1 MIGSNTESRWGRSL
15 RYGGLLVSTVLLA
28 AACSGA
34 ATTAPSAA
42 APSVAA
48 PSAVSPSVAAPS
60 AAASSAAASAAAGV
74 ASCAPADIT
83 LVNMIRSLSN
93 PYHAIWDAG
102 GQAYAKSIGAQY
114 KVLANEGDSQKQV
127 SSAATLL
134 AAGNPK
140 CTILNVDPNA
150 SADAEALVK
159 AAQQAGAYIVTQ
171 WNKPDDLH
179 PWDGYDHWIAH
190 ISFDGVPAGQA
201 ISETL
206 FKAMG
211 GKGNIVAIQ
220 GILDNVPAIG
230 RFNGLKAALA
240 ANSSVKMLDQQTAN
254 WDRKTAFTMMQTWLT
269 KFPNQINGVWAAN
282 DDMALGALEA
292 LRSAGLAGKVPVV
305 GVDATPDG
313 LAAVAKGEMSATVAS
328 DAYWQGSAPFAMGV
342 QVLTGKLTVASLSKD
357 KREFY
362 GKTTLITKDNVAEF
376 QAPADPAKYAA
387 DWADPWARDQ
397 GPIKYGP

>member
-1 MIGSNTESRWGRSL
+1 MIGSSTESRWRRSL
-15 RYGGLLVSTVLLA
+15 QYGGLLVSTIVLA
-28 AACSGA
+28 AACSSPAASSPA
-34 ATTAPSAA
+34 ATAA
-42 APSVAA
+42 ATAGAPAA
-48 PSAVSPSVAAPS
+48 PSAD
-60 AAASSAAASAAAGV
+60 AAAAT
-74 ASCAPADIT
+74 CAPADIT

-127 SSAATLL
+127 SSARTLL
-134 AAGNPK
+134 ASGNPK
-140 CTILNVDPNA
+140 CTLLNVDPNA

-159 AAQQAGAYIVTQ
+159 AAQEAGAYIVTQ

-190 ISFDGVPAGQA
+190 ISFDGNPAGQA
-201 ISETL
+201 ISEEL
-206 FKAMG
+206 FKTMG

-230 RFNGLKAALA
+230 RFAGLQAALA

-254 WDRKTAFTMMQTWLT
+254 WDRKTAFSLMQTWLT
-269 KFPNQINGVWAAN
+269 KYPNQINGVWAAN

-313 LAAVAKGEMSATVAS
+313 LAAVAKGEMVATVAS

-342 QVLTGKLTVASLSKD
+342 QVLSGTLTVASLSQD

-376 QAPADPAKYAA
+376 QAPADPANYAA
-387 DWADPWARDQ
+387 DWADPWARAQ
-397 GPIKYGP
+397 GPIKY

>member
-1 MIGSNTESRWGRSL
+1 MIGSRTESRWWRRL
-15 RYGGLLVSTVLLA
+15 RYGGLLMSTVILV
-28 AACSGA
+28 AACS
-34 ATTAPSAA
+34 
-42 APSVAA
+42 
-48 PSAVSPSVAAPS
+48 SP
-60 AAASSAAASAAAGV
+60 AASSTAKIPAGSPATSTAPAGSGAVAAAT
-74 ASCAPADIT
+74 CAPADIT

-127 SSAATLL
+127 SSARTLL

-159 AAQQAGAYIVTQ
+159 AAQEAGAYIVTQ

-190 ISFDGVPAGQA
+190 VSFDGVPAGQA

-206 FKAMG
+206 FKSMG

-230 RFNGLKAALA
+230 RFAGLKAALA
-240 ANSSVKMLDQQTAN
+240 ANSSVTMLDQQTAN

-269 KFPNQINGVWAAN
+269 KYPNQINGVWAAN

-313 LAAVAKGEMSATVAS
+313 LAAVAKGEMVATVAS

-342 QVLTGKLTVASLSKD
+342 QVLTGKLAVASLSND

-362 GKTTLITKDNVAEF
+362 GKTTLITKDNVAQF
-376 QAPADPAKYAA
+376 QAPADPASYAA
-387 DWADPWARDQ
+387 DWADPWARAS

>member
-1 MIGSNTESRWGRSL
+1 MIGTRTESRWRRRS
-15 RYGGLLVSTVLLA
+15 RFGALLVSTIVLA
-28 AACSGA
+28 AACSSAASSAAPASAPA
-34 ATTAPSAA
+34 ATTAP
-42 APSVAA
+42 
-48 PSAVSPSVAAPS
+48 
-60 AAASSAAASAAAGV
+60 AASAPAASAPA
-74 ASCAPADIT
+74 ASTAASACAPGDIT

-127 SSAATLL
+127 SQARTLL
-134 AAGNPK
+134 AAGNAA
-140 CTILNVDPNA
+140 CTVLNVDPNA

-159 AAQQAGAYIVTQ
+159 AAQDAGAYIVTQ

-179 PWDGYDHWIAH
+179 PWDGYDKWIAH
-190 ISFDGVPAGQA
+190 ISFDGLPAGQS
-201 ISETL
+201 ISEEL

-211 GKGNIVAIQ
+211 NKGKIVAIQ
-220 GILDNVPAIG
+220 GILDNVPAKQ
-230 RFNGLKAALA
+230 RFAGLEAALA
-240 ANSSVKMLDQQTAN
+240 ANSSIEMLDQQTAN
-254 WDRKTAFTMMQTWLT
+254 WDRKTAFTLMQTWLT
-269 KFPNQINGVWAAN
+269 KYPDQIGGVWAAN

-313 LAAVAKGEMSATVAS
+313 LTAVAAGEMVATVAS

-342 QVLTGKLTVASLSKD
+342 QALDGKIDVATLGQD

-362 GKTTLITKDNVAEF
+362 GKTTLITKDNVAQF
-376 QAPADPAKYAA
+376 QAPADPANYAA

-397 GPIKYGP
+397 GQIKY

>member
-42 APSVAA
+42 APS
-48 PSAVSPSVAAPS
+48 AVSPSVAAP
-60 AAASSAAASAAAGV
+60 SAAASAAAGV

-159 AAQQAGAYIVTQ
+159 SAQQAGAYIITQ

-190 ISFDGVPAGQA
+190 ISFDGVPAGKA
-201 ISETL
+201 ISEEL

-211 GKGNIVAIQ
+211 AKGNIVAIQ
-220 GILDNVPAIG
+220 GILDNVPSKQ
-230 RFNGLKAALA
+230 RFAGLQAALA

-254 WDRKTAFTMMQTWLT
+254 WDRKTAFTLMQTWLT
-269 KFPNQINGVWAAN
+269 KYPNKINGVWAAN

-313 LAAVAKGEMSATVAS
+313 LAAVAKGEMVATVSS
-328 DAYWQGSAPFAMGV
+328 DAYWQGSAPFAMAV
-342 QVLTGKLTVASLSKD
+342 QILTGKLTVASLGQD

-362 GKTTLITKDNVAEF
+362 GKTTLITKANVAQF
-376 QAPADPAKYAA
+376 QAAADPANYAA

-397 GPIKYGP
+397 GQIKY